1 MRRGRKMLKMSGNQG
16 VTTPQLKRKTSE
28 EMQVSSSVLNTKR
41 ATSKVTPGTTT
52 KERVLRKTET
62 ENIIR
67 IPQGN
72 GMVAPSVPANLSA
85 NERPCGDVKGILVKQ
100 ALDAGIS
107 KKCIKVGGEFYTPAT
122 FEDISG
128 KSRSKNWKES
138 IRCKGLSLSKL
149 NKPHQKNDDECAV
162 CRDGGEL
169 ICCDGCPRAFHLSC
183 LIPPLTEIPSGIW
196 TCLSCTNGEG
206 DARATL
212 NPVPEKNQQ
221 CHSTSGVQVLLY
233 KQKLVGE
240 LEQLLKATAAASG
253 KYPRSAAPTFLAAAP
268 VTPTAS
274 SSASVSS
281 STPLSSLLTA
291 PSSSSMPISS
301 SLMISSSSSIPS
313 SSSSVSSSM
322 VTSSVSSTSSSS
334 LPSISFGGNKNQQVI
349 NT

>member
-1 MRRGRKMLKMSGNQG
+1 MSSSDRVVDASLRHMLKTSRTEISMAIDDLFPFLHGLMDNDVITEQIFKEAL
-16 VTTPQLKRKTSE
+16 QLKEQKGNNKAVYATLTWLLERNDSNINSFWKNLFKDYNLERYPKLQPVYHSFFKGKGENWSE
-28 EMQVSSSVLNTKR
+28 FALNNTQQIGVFYSR
-41 ATSKVTPGTTT
+41 
-52 KERVLRKTET
+52 L
-62 ENIIR
+62 
-67 IPQGN
+67 
-72 GMVAPSVPANLSA
+72 
-85 NERPCGDVKGILVKQ
+85 ILMND
-100 ALDAGIS
+100 LFHLGIS

-183 LIPPLTEIPSGIW
+183 LIPPLTEIPRYI
-196 TCLSCTNGEG
+196 
-206 DARATL
+206 DPA
-212 NPVPEKNQQ
+212 
-221 CHSTSGVQVLLY
+221 STHG
-233 KQKLVGE
+233 LV
-240 LEQLLKATAAASG
+240 S
-253 KYPRSAAPTFLAAAP
+253 P

-349 NT
+349 NTVKRVSTYRIAACRLV